1 MSRSGVAGVLL
12 AWLAMLCAAPA
23 RADDVYDAAALVPD
37 SVTFFMVIDDAAGL
51 RASELGPSAEALAQ
65 ALSDF
70 VETSE
75 AWGRLAAQLD
85 LSNQAAF
92 DALLGQR
99 AMLASRTRADGAGE
113 WALISR
119 VSRATEDRLRL
130 RLRPAPRAVVA
141 GLPVLS
147 VENGRFEMVVARGD
161 PESTLVIAPSTNTG
175 LFDEIVGSLA
185 RGGPQRPLGSTDP
198 LRQIRVLARE
208 PSAMIFAR
216 PEADAPSWIA
226 TTATSDNASIKL
238 RFMAR
243 FQDAAPG
250 PGSIKPWSITSLD
263 EIAADAYAM
272 VVDWDVLPQALRPA
286 DILGDSGVLRELL
299 GLGNTGPH
307 KGAPNASTAGRSLV
321 ALLPSNSGVLDVV
334 VALQCPD
341 VHAFAPIG
349 DQRIA
354 DALAGF
360 GAADE
365 TRQQARQ
372 DFGGAFPEAVRSIDL
387 AGALGPLAVLGF
399 DRGPTLAWT
408 YRAGGIPE
416 GGDAAGWWT
425 IGLGAPSVHRVSTVL
440 ARPDNPAD
448 RIPWLSRGL
457 LRPSALLASFVERQ
471 LPLPESVARIFSRVE
486 RVEWKAVLAPD
497 GLIVGDGQIDLVPA
511 PHKVDAPAQG
521 HAKPTRVRPR

>member
-1 MSRSGVAGVLL
+1 MTRSGVAGVVLALL
-12 AWLAMLCAAPA
+12 VILHAPPA
-23 RADDVYDAAALVPD
+23 RADIYDAARLVPD
-37 SVTFFMVIDDAAGL
+37 NVTLLVVIDDAAGL
-51 RASELGPSAEALAQ
+51 RASELGPPAEALAQ

-75 AWGRLAAQLD
+75 AWGRLAARLD
-85 LSNQAAF
+85 LSNAGAF
-92 DALLGQR
+92 DALLGRR
-99 AMLASRTRADGAGE
+99 ALLASRTRADGSGE

-119 VSRATEDRLRL
+119 VTRATEDRLRL

-147 VENGRFEMVVARGD
+147 VENGRFEMVVSRGD
-161 PESTLVIAPSTNTG
+161 PESTLVIAPSSNPG
-175 LFDEIVGSLA
+175 LFDEIVASLA
-185 RGGPQRPLGSTDP
+185 KGGPERSLGSTDP
-198 LRQIRVLARE
+198 LRQIRVLAGQ

-226 TTATSDNASIKL
+226 AAATSEKASIKL

-243 FQDAAPG
+243 FPAPAPG
-250 PGSIKPWSITSLD
+250 PASIKPWSISSLD
-263 EIAADAYAM
+263 EIAKDAFAL
-272 VVDWDVLPQALRPA
+272 VVDWDALPQMLRPA
-286 DILGDSGVLRELL
+286 DILSDSGIVRELF
-299 GLGNTGPH
+299 GLGRMGPH
-307 KGAPNASTAGRSLV
+307 NDRQHASPSGRSLV
-321 ALLPSNSGVLDVV
+321 ALLPSQSGVLDIV
-334 VALQCPD
+334 VALQSAD
-341 VHAFAPIG
+341 VHALAPVG

-354 DALAGF
+354 DLLAGF
-360 GAADE
+360 GVKDQ

-399 DRGPTLAWT
+399 DHGPTLAWT

-416 GGDAAGWWT
+416 GGDASGWWT
-425 IGLGAPSVHRVSTVL
+425 IGLGAPSVHRVSDVL

-448 RIPWLSRGL
+448 RIPWFSRGL
-457 LRPSALLASFVERQ
+457 LRPSALLASFEARR
-471 LPLPESVARIFSRVE
+471 LPLPDAAARVFSRVE

-511 PHKVDAPAQG
+511 PQKAVPPDRG
-521 HAKPTRVRPR
+521 LTRPTRVRTR

>member
-1 MSRSGVAGVLL
+1 MRPRVAGVVLALL
-12 AWLAMLCAAPA
+12 GVLHSAPA
-23 RADDVYDAAALVPD
+23 RADVYTAAQLVPD
-37 SVTFFMVIDDAAGL
+37 SVTFLMVVDDAAGL

-75 AWGRLAAQLD
+75 AWGRLAGQLD
-85 LSNQAAF
+85 LSNEAAF
-92 DALLGQR
+92 DALLGRR
-99 AMLASRTRADGAGE
+99 AMLASRTRADGASE
-113 WALISR
+113 WAVISR
-119 VSRATEDRLRL
+119 ISRATEDRLRL

-147 VENGRFEMVVARGD
+147 VENGRFEMVVSRAD
-161 PESTLVIAPSTNTG
+161 PESTLVIAPSSNTA

-185 RGGPQRPLGSTDP
+185 RGGPERPLGSTGP
-198 LRQIRVLARE
+198 LRQIRVLGGE
-208 PSAMIFAR
+208 PAAMIFAR

-226 TTATSDNASIKL
+226 ATATSDKASIQL

-243 FQDAAPG
+243 FPDAAPG
-250 PGSIKPWSITSLD
+250 PDSIKPWSITSLD
-263 EIAADAYAM
+263 EIAKDAFAM
-272 VVDWDVLPQALRPA
+272 VVDWDALPQALRPA
-286 DILGDSGVLRELL
+286 DILGDSGVVRELV
-299 GLGNTGPH
+299 GLGKAGPQNDPH
-307 KGAPNASTAGRSLV
+307 GASPKGRSLV
-321 ALLPSNSGVLDVV
+321 ALLPSQDGVLDVV
-334 VALQCPD
+334 VALQSAD
-341 VHAFAPIG
+341 VHALAPIG
-349 DQRIA
+349 DRRIA

-360 GAADE
+360 GVVDQ

-372 DFGGAFPEAVRSIDL
+372 DFGGAFPEAVRSIDQ

-399 DRGPTLAWT
+399 DRGLTLAWT
-408 YRAGGIPE
+408 YRAGGIPD

-425 IGLGAPSVHRVSTVL
+425 IGLGAPSVHRVSAVL

-448 RIPWLSRGL
+448 RIPWLSRGI

-471 LPLPESVARIFSRVE
+471 LPLPESVARVFSRIE

-511 PHKVDAPAQG
+511 PHKADAPGQG
-521 HAKPTRVRPR
+521 HTKPTRLRTR